1 MKKSVVNEVA
11 GYGMQFYNKYIS
23 LHILKTSSLLLIL
36 YICVVQ
42 DIETIVWQMWLL
54 QVFFNGFKEKDFIFS
69 EVAII

>member
-36 YICVVQ
+36 YICVVR
-42 DIETIVWQMWLL
+42 DIETIVWQI
-54 QVFFNGFKEKDFIFS
+54 DFCRFSLTDSKKKIFS
-69 EVAII
+69 FSRKLQ

>member
-36 YICVVQ
+36 YICVVR
-42 DIETIVWQMWLL
+42 DIETIVWQIDFCRFSLTDSKKKILFSRKL
-54 QVFFNGFKEKDFIFS
+54 Q
-69 EVAII
+69 